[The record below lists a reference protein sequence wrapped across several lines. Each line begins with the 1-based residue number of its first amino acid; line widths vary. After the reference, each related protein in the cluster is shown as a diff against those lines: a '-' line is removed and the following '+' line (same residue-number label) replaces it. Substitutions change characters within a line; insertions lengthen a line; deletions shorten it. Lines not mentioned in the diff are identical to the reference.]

1 MPNILGWFGITQ
13 VPAVFSLYE
22 ILPGFIIS
30 LLCIFV
36 VSKATGGA
44 LKEVKAEI
52 ESVKNTDI

>member
-1 MPNILGWFGITQ
+1 MPNILRWFGITQ